1 MRSLKKIQI
10 TLIQIDNYGPWTVT
24 PKSKPE
30 AYLQSLQSRL
40 FADIEDEF
48 SSHGGLVFSTRFDN
62 MLAATNGISLDEH
75 RKIQD
80 KIHDKYPVTVSM
92 GVGVGET
99 PREAQE
105 EASKAL
111 QELGSSQSAE
121 RQGVLAGEALNL
133 GDEGWVQIAHM
144 DVNHATP
151 MTDNEPV
158 YDTYRLIQE
167 VHSTL
172 VRNLLKFGTLAFY
185 TGGDNF
191 MAFANKLSEEDLE
204 KVFGIVEEE
213 TGVRLK
219 AGIGCAPTAV
229 EAAGLAD
236 EGLHGIREGEIQGQ
250 IMVRQSQEG

>member
-24 PKSKPE
+24 PRSKPE

-48 SSHGGLVFSTRFDN
+48 ASHGGLVFSTRFDN

-75 RKIQD
+75 REIQD
-80 KIHDKYPVTVSM
+80 KFHDKYPVTVSM

-99 PREAQE
+99 PWEAQE
-105 EASKAL
+105 GASKAL

-121 RQGVLAGEALNL
+121 RQGVLAGEVLDSS
-133 GDEGWVQIAHM
+133 DEGWVQIAHM

-158 YDTYRLIQE
+158 YDTYKLIQE

-172 VRNLLKFGTLAFY
+172 ARELPKLGALAFY

-191 MAFANKLSEEDLE
+191 MAFANKLSEKDLE
-204 KVFGIVEEE
+204 KVFEIVKKE
-213 TGVRLK
+213 TGVKLK
-219 AGIGCAPTAV
+219 AGIGRAPTAV

-236 EGLHGIREGEIQGQ
+236 EGLHEVREGKSKGQ
-250 IMVRQSQEG
+250 IMVRQSQKC